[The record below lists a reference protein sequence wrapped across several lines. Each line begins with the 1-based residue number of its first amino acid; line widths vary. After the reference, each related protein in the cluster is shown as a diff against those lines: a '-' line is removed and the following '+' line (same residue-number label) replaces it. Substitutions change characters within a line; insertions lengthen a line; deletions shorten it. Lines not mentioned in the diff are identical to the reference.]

1 MMKTL
6 RIGGLFVFMALMAFA
21 APARAMDTLP
31 QGLRVGDTI
40 PQPFMATDQDGVARD
55 FPSLGGKRGL
65 ILLFTRSL
73 DW

>member
-1 MMKTL
+1 ML
-6 RIGGLFVFMALMAFA
+6 RIMLTALAMMTFLA
-21 APARAMDTLP
+21 APSQAADTLD
-31 QGLRVGDTI
+31 QGLRVGQTI
-40 PQPFMATDQDGVARD
+40 PQPFTAVDQNGAPRD

>member
-1 MMKTL
+1 MML
-6 RIGGLFVFMALMAFA
+6 AAMAVMIFLA
-21 APARAMDTLP
+21 APSQAADTLD
-31 QGLRVGDTI
+31 QGLRVGDSI
-40 PQPFMATDQDGVARD
+40 PQPLAAVDQHGAPRD